1 MNSPSKGP
9 FSQTYWRCFIWIS
22 GFGGAVWGLDLLL
35 VAVAAWLLLER
46 EQYLDDGDVAI
57 HIRKMIA

>member
-1 MNSPSKGP
+1 MD
-9 FSQTYWRCFIWIS
+9 FWVW
-22 GFGGAVWGLDLLL
+22 GAVWGLDLLL

-57 HIRKMIA
+57 HIREMIA